1 MLGGARVPGFHRVV
15 RTFRPSWRPRNPVV
29 LPIEMLM
36 ATLFYAGFQ
45 LSTGTVGDTRDELV
59 SSPPLIAVSVVALLA
74 MTAVTCVRRSFPVT
88 AYLSVV
94 AISVA
99 LILVLPDRTL
109 GFTPLYW
116 FAIVALAIR
125 VTGPRLFAPI
135 AVGLILEIA
144 VSVDTRLSYPD
155 AAAGPGGT
163 IGVEV

>member
-1 MLGGARVPGFHRVV
+1 ML
-15 RTFRPSWRPRNPVV
+15 
-29 LPIEMLM
+29 L

-59 SSPPLIAVSVVALLA
+59 SSPPLIAVSVIALLA

-116 FAIVALAIR
+116 FAIVAMAIR
-125 VTGPRLFAPI
+125 VTGPRCSPPSPS
-135 AVGLILEIA
+135 G
-144 VSVDTRLSYPD
+144 
-155 AAAGPGGT
+155 
-163 IGVEV
+163 